1 MNADARREI
10 IQEFVDQ
17 NHDVS
22 FARIRDLFPNVS
34 EMTIRRDLEHLSQS
48 HKIIRVLGGARSVG
62 SLLTTSEDAYTKRS
76 LTHADGKKLIA
87 QKARELVQP
96 DSTIFLGSGT
106 TTFQLAKLFPNARN
120 YVITTC
126 LNCAIE
132 LSSREDVSILMLGG
146 SINKNSYCV
155 NGSIAAEMVE
165 NMRFNIAFLGVSGY
179 FPGKGFA
186 TSVAEDYVLRQKI
199 VERSDCTVILMDSS
213 KAMSRGIYTF
223 APFESVDYVISDG
236 GLPQSMIDEVTAS
249 GITVL

>member
-96 DSTIFLGSGT
+96 DSTIFLGSGIV
-106 TTFQLAKLFPNARN
+106 LADFKSKGGQFLLQPIRHVPLCKTQGINGNQFFKLF
-120 YVITTC
+120 
-126 LNCAIE
+126 
-132 LSSREDVSILMLGG
+132 
-146 SINKNSYCV
+146 
-155 NGSIAAEMVE
+155 
-165 NMRFNIAFLGVSGY
+165 
-179 FPGKGFA
+179 
-186 TSVAEDYVLRQKI
+186 
-199 VERSDCTVILMDSS
+199 
-213 KAMSRGIYTF
+213 
-223 APFESVDYVISDG
+223 
-236 GLPQSMIDEVTAS
+236 
-249 GITVL
+249 